1 MRAEASLIESI
12 TAFIRKRYGAQIEE
26 GWFRDPFKVL
36 VGCVLSQR
44 TREENTDLACKSLFS
59 VASTPEE
66 ISKLPLKR
74 LERLIKVAGLA
85 PQKAKNLK
93 RLSKI
98 LLEKYGGKV
107 PSVRESLLAL
117 PGVGAK
123 TADVTLCYG
132 LGEPCIPVDVHVNRI
147 SRRLGLVGDKTKLEE
162 VGEILQKA
170 FPVKDWHLINR
181 GFVLFGREICLPRN
195 PKCSFCTLSGVCK
208 HGRQAL
214 KRRGENASVV
224 G

>member
-1 MRAEASLIESI
+1 MSERASVAKSVVV
-12 TAFIRKRYGAQIEE
+12 FIRQRYGRRMVE
-26 GWFRDPFKVL
+26 GWYRDPFKVL

-66 ISKLPLKR
+66 ILKLPLKR

-85 PQKAKNLK
+85 TQKAKNLK

-98 LLEKYGGKV
+98 LLEKYGGRV
-107 PSVRESLLAL
+107 PSIRESLLAL

-132 LGEPCIPVDVHVNRI
+132 LGEPRIPVDVHVNRI
-147 SRRLGLVGDKTKLEE
+147 SRRLGLVDDEAKLEE
-162 VGEILQKA
+162 VGEILQEI

-195 PKCSFCTLSGVCK
+195 PKCPSCPLNGICK
-208 HGRQAL
+208 HGRQVL
-214 KRRGENASVV
+214 KRREEDALVID
-224 G
+224 